1 MQACP
6 LHDFSLSM
14 DCFSSGSKTLKLL
27 QILFESNAFHS
38 IPFKRIRRID
48 SQYLLFLQLSVPLS
62 LPFSLFFS
70 FTFLHNLLW
79 SLSLFLQLCPSLP
92 QPPFPLPFG
101 PLLPRS
107 ATLSPISHL
116 QRIKLS
122 QFPIANADSNDNLF
136 GDIYRRLQR
145 KVLLLIDSIQ
155 FDFVQ
160 YTRINYNIFT
170 TPLTLHIS
178 FLLSVNGLISIYCTP
193 FVNAIDISQP
203 HSPPQSCSQ

>member
-1 MQACP
+1 MHFTPFHSNEFVESIPNICYSFNFLSHCLCP
-6 LHDFSLSM
+6 FLSSSLS
-14 DCFSSGSKTLKLL
+14 
-27 QILFESNAFHS
+27 
-38 IPFKRIRRID
+38 
-48 SQYLLFLQLSVPLS
+48 LSCIIYFAL
-62 LPFSLFFS
+62 
-70 FTFLHNLLW
+70 

-155 FDFVQ
+155 FDFAQ

-203 HSPPQSCSQ
+203 HSPPQSFSQ